1 MRTLCIASA
10 VAVLACAAGCCP
22 SRSPQTGAPVGF
34 SGTIAPRG
42 CAVHDFDPPPRT
54 TQSNLDLSWNAGNL
68 RLSELVPTCPAGQ
81 EDQCVRLTDPI
92 EAQAPAQRSIHT
104 VATNQR
110 PENREQMKFLIE
122 NLSGEAAAYT
132 LTIVPRSAG
141 CT

>member
-1 MRTLCIASA
+1 MYCVCGCRTRLRGRLLP
-10 VAVLACAAGCCP
+10 VAEPADRRAG
-22 SRSPQTGAPVGF
+22 RVQRHDR
-34 SGTIAPRG
+34 APR
-42 CAVHDFDPPPRT
+42 PRCSRFRST
-54 TQSNLDLSWNAGNL
+54 ASDHPSNLDLSWNAGNL